1 MRQGLRRS
9 ETMPALALL
18 ALSAATLAAVYASQ
32 YIGGLQPCQL
42 CLYQRWP
49 WWGALAL
56 SALALIPALS
66 PPWRA
71 LLLSVAGLALL
82 AGGGVAAYHVGV
94 EQHWWPGPASCG
106 ATGQIPGSFADL
118 QQMMGQP
125 AASCDE
131 PAWTLLGV
139 SMAGYNAMLSLA
151 VAAWMLTAGVARWTG
166 QRRERLP

>member
-18 ALSAATLAAVYASQ
+18 ALSAATLAVVYASQ

-71 LLLSVAGLALL
+71 LLLSYAPDWRWLL
-82 AGGGVAAYHVGV
+82 ERDDSPWYPTARL
-94 EQHWWPGPASCG
+94 
-106 ATGQIPGSFADL
+106 FR
-118 QQMMGQP
+118 QP
-125 AASCDE
+125 APGDWA
-131 PAWTLLGV
+131 
-139 SMAGYNAMLSLA
+139 A
-151 VAAWMLTAGVARWTG
+151 VAETVADQLRAFL
-166 QRRERLP
+166 RRAA